1 MEMTL
6 RENMLAILHG
16 EQPEV
21 YGDFKW
27 ATKTIM
33 DPITISGWCR
43 EMVKSTRISWG
54 TVCIKPVG
62 APGKHPHITPENAV
76 VKDITKWKQQLVIPD
91 YKQMDWTK
99 AEEAAAA
106 VDTNQYFV
114 ELLCAT
120 GLFERSHF
128 LMGMEDAFCAYLE

>member
-33 DPITISGWCR
+33 DPITISDSVPGDGQ
-43 EMVKSTRISWG
+43 EHTDSWG

-99 AEEAAAA
+99 AEEAAALLRACLTIPDSADVDAEIEKVFRKA
-106 VDTNQYFV
+106 VDAWEYSV
-114 ELLCAT
+114 
-120 GLFERSHF
+120 
-128 LMGMEDAFCAYLE
+128 